1 MTRTVRPESE
11 VQALKPDF
19 VAPLVLLLSSDRC
32 PDKTGKLYE
41 AGVGWFARTR
51 WERARGVDFP
61 HGNGVPSAEAVSKVG
76 AQFFNYASDLLTV
89 LGVFRNC

>member
-19 VAPLVLLLSSDRC
+19 VAPLVLLLSSDHC
-32 PDKTGKLYE
+32 PDKTGNLYE

-51 WERARGVDFP
+51 WERARGADFP
-61 HGNGVPSAEAVSKVG
+61 HDQGVPSAEAVSKVSLQL
-76 AQFFNYASDLLTV
+76 ATRCSVLLTI
-89 LGVFRNC
+89 GN